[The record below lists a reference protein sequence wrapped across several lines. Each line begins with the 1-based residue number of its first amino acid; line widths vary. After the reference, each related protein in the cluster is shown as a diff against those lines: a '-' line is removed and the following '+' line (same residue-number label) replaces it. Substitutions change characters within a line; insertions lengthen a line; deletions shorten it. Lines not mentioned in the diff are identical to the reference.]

1 MRDALFV
8 LRSRR
13 AIEGGAAFRT
23 LARLHGHSITTVHLK
38 SRHHGCTLARRLA
51 QNNTTKSL
59 IGCHPPVSVFS
70 CPFSIPTFCLFGLFL
85 INVRI
90 FSHLSY
96 CILIFFHPHK
106 TNQHLVFCL
115 LNSDPVKYSTK
126 NITRTTLHKHSQ
138 PHSDKRVYDENT
150 NCSWY
155 CGIGELTE
163 KLFNVSSS
171 NAR

>member
-38 SRHHGCTLARRLA
+38 SRHHGCALARRLA
-51 QNNTTKSL
+51 QNNTTKKFDWLSSTRL
-59 IGCHPPVSVFS
+59 RVLS

-106 TNQHLVFCL
+106 TNQHFCL
-115 LNSDPVKYSTK
+115 LSSDPVKYSTK

-150 NCSWY
+150 NCSWHS
-155 CGIGELTE
+155 GIGELTE